1 MPAINKPDTANL
13 TRAEYDQED
22 ALSFTGLK
30 ELLKS
35 PAHYQHFRTAQR
47 EETKAL
53 IIGAATHSAV
63 LTPDLFKDAYAMAPE
78 CDRRTKEGKAVWEAA
93 QAALKPGQRVL
104 GFDDYQHVMNLADAV
119 TKLWNPGPDAWNETP
134 LFGTTEHGTPL
145 KGIPDCIS
153 ADGWIWDLKTTSE
166 SIDERGAL
174 RTILNY
180 KYHVQAAHYIR
191 LAQCHRADI
200 LGHRIILV
208 EKDAPHSD
216 AMYEIAG
223 EVLQAGRDECQRAY
237 KLFDDCRADGYWPTI
252 LERQGILRLDTL
264 PGSKTAKGAT
274 ISF

>member
-1 MPAINKPDTANL
+1 MSTPTKPDTANL
-13 TRAEYDQED
+13 SRAEYDQED

-35 PAHYQHFRTAQR
+35 PAHYQHFRTAVR

-53 IIGAATHSAV
+53 IIGSATHSAV

-78 CDRRTKEGKAVWEAA
+78 CDRRTSEGKAVWKAA
-93 QAALKPGQRVL
+93 QDALKPGQKVL
-104 GFDDYQHVMNLADAV
+104 SFDDYKQVMDIADAV
-119 TKLWNPGPDAWNETP
+119 TKIWNAGPDAWNEAP
-134 LFGTTEHGTPL
+134 LFGTTEHGTPI

-153 ADGWIWDLKTTSE
+153 ADGWIWDLKTTSDG
-166 SIDERGAL
+166 IDERSAL

-191 LAQCHRADI
+191 LAQCHRGDI
-200 LGHRIILV
+200 NGHRIIMV
-208 EKDAPHSD
+208 EKDTLQV

-237 KLFDDCRADGYWPTI
+237 ALFDNCRTEAYWPTI

-264 PGSKTAKGAT
+264 PGSKAKAGAT

>member
-35 PAHYQHFRTAQR
+35 PAHYQHFRTAVR

-93 QAALKPGQRVL
+93 QAALKPGQKVL
-104 GFDDYQHVMNLADAV
+104 SFDDYQHVMDIADAV
-119 TKLWNPGPDAWNETP
+119 TKIWQAGHNAWNETP
-134 LFGTTEHGTPL
+134 LFGKTEQGTPI

-153 ADGWIWDLKTTSE
+153 AEGWIYDLKTTSDTSE
-166 SIDERGAL
+166 FG
-174 RTILNY
+174 
-180 KYHVQAAHYIR
+180 
-191 LAQCHRADI
+191 
-200 LGHRIILV
+200 LV
-208 EKDAPHSD
+208 STMHKFDYVTK
-216 AMYEIAG
+216 M
-223 EVLQAGRDECQRAY
+223 AY
-237 KLFDDCRADGYWPTI
+237 Y
-252 LERQGILRLDTL
+252 GILAEAAGLGPRRRGILIWQNSSFPYDVHVREIDPHDMDIGRQVAVNRVNALLKLDPTHIERHFDTSL
-264 PGSKTAKGAT
+264 GT
-274 ISF
+274 ISLPDWARNAHLKP

>member
-1 MPAINKPDTANL
+1 MTTPAKPDTANL
-13 TRAEYDQED
+13 TRADYDQED

-35 PAHYQHFRTAQR
+35 PAHYQHYRTAVR

-63 LTPDLFKDAYAMAPE
+63 LTPDLFRDAYAMAPE

-104 GFDDYQHVMNLADAV
+104 SFDDYKQVMDIADAV
-119 TKLWNPGPDAWNETP
+119 TKVWQPGPDAWCETP
-134 LFGTTEHGTPL
+134 LFGTTEHGTPI
-145 KGIPDCIS
+145 KGILDCIT
-153 ADGWIWDLKTTSE
+153 ADGWIYDLKTTSDG
-166 SIDERGAL
+166 IDERTAL
-174 RTILNY
+174 RTVLNY
-180 KYHVQAAHYIR
+180 KYHLQAAHYIR
-191 LAQCHRADI
+191 LAQCHRGDI
-200 LGHRIILV
+200 NGHRVVLV
-208 EKDAPHSD
+208 EKDTLQVAI
-216 AMYEIAG
+216 YEIAG

-237 KLFDDCRADGYWPTI
+237 KLFDDCRAEAYWPTI

-264 PGSKTAKGAT
+264 PGSKTKGGAT

>member
-1 MPAINKPDTANL
+1 MPNIPPKPDTANL

-35 PAHYQHFRTAQR
+35 PAHYQHFRTAAK

-63 LTPDLFKDAYAMAPE
+63 LTPELFKDAYAMAPE

-104 GFDDYQHVMNLADAV
+104 SFDDYKQIMDIADAV
-119 TKLWNPGPDAWNETP
+119 TKVWNPGPDAWCEIP

-145 KGIPDCIS
+145 KGIPDCIT
-153 ADGWIWDLKTTSE
+153 ADGWIYDLKTTSDG
-166 SIDERGAL
+166 IDERTAL
-174 RTILNY
+174 RTVLNY
-180 KYHVQAAHYIR
+180 KYHLQAAHYIR
-191 LAQCHRADI
+191 LAQCHRGDI
-200 LGHRIILV
+200 QGHRVMLV
-208 EKDAPHSD
+208 EKDTLQVAI
-216 AMYEIAG
+216 YEIAG
-223 EVLQAGRDECQRAY
+223 DVLQAGREECQRAY
-237 KLFDDCRADGYWPTI
+237 KLFDDCRAEAYWPTL

-264 PGSKTAKGAT
+264 PGSKAKGGAT